1 VARFPDD
8 EMTFNLRIKIGVF
21 LMNLMQFDDAIAH
34 FRKLKPLADAE
45 TEPEIQYYIGKS
57 YLNAGKFE
65 QAIAE
70 LLRVKFFSKPT
81 KLPWDVTAMYESAQC
96 YVRLK
101 NYDRARQ
108 LFQQIV
114 KEQGG
119 ESDFGRFAKAKLDEL
134 DEMTRP

>member
-1 VARFPDD
+1 MPSCIFA
-8 EMTFNLRIKIGVF
+8 T
-21 LMNLMQFDDAIAH
+21 
-34 FRKLKPLADAE
+34 KPFADAE

-57 YLNAGKFE
+57 YLNSGKFE

-81 KLPWDVTAMYESAQC
+81 KLPWGVTAMYESALC
-96 YVRLK
+96 YVRLR

-114 KEQGG
+114 KEQGSAS
-119 ESDFGRFAKAKLDEL
+119 EFGRFAKIKIDEL
-134 DEMTRP
+134 DEMKK